1 MLGVVASI
9 GVIISLAVGLVS
21 CVRHSAFASLFH
33 PTMGVYAESS
43 DPCTCRRQ
51 HKLASEAS
59 DPLQGNA
66 QVIQTIRF
74 RSILENG

>member
-21 CVRHSAFASLFH
+21 VRHSASASLFH